1 MNKGLVSIIVPCY
14 NVEKVIDKCI
24 KSILNQ
30 TYKKL
35 EVIFVNDGSTDN
47 TEKIILSYKKDFE
60 QENMIFKYIYQK
72 NKGLGGAINTGLK
85 YFTGEYLSWPDADDT
100 LALTSIEKKV
110 IFLKN
115 KPEYGSVTSDANV
128 YNEEDLLN
136 PIKKITDIF
145 KYNTDEEQFMY
156 MLLGKS
162 IFCCGC
168 HMVKTKAFLDVNPNR
183 EIFEARRGQNWQM
196 LLPVYYKYKRG
207 FINEPLY
214 NYIIYKN
221 SMSSGDDTKEK
232 KIQRENE
239 HLDIVSNTLRN
250 MLINDNE
257 KEKYYEIFYKGYIKR
272 IFYIGIDYDDIKLS
286 YKYYCIAKKNKVYI
300 KSGISL
306 IFRKICKKM
315 LYKCKWT
322 TKILNKNI

>member
-14 NVEKVIDKCI
+14 NVEKVIGKCI

-30 TYKKL
+30 TYRKL

-47 TEKIILSYKKDFE
+47 TEKIILSYKKEFE
-60 QENMIFKYIYQK
+60 KKNVIFKYIYQK

-85 YFTGEYLSWPDADDT
+85 HFTGEYLVWPDADDT
-100 LALTSIEKKV
+100 LASTSIEKKV
-110 IFLKN
+110 VFLEN
-115 KPEYGSVTSDANV
+115 KPEYGSVTSDAYI
-128 YNEEDLLN
+128 YNEDDLLN
-136 PIKKITDIF
+136 PIRKITDIF
-145 KYNTDEEQFMY
+145 KYNNEEEQFEY

-162 IFCCGC
+162 IFCSGC

-239 HLDIVSNTLRN
+239 CYEIIQNTLSK
-250 MLINDNE
+250 MKISVNDRKKFLKLFYCKIYIVNIFDICME
-257 KEKYYEIFYKGYIKR
+257 YKDFKVGFKYYIKMIKER
-272 IFYIGIDYDDIKLS
+272 TLRKYDT
-286 YKYYCIAKKNKVYI
+286 KYFI
-300 KSGISL
+300 KSIL
-306 IFRKICKKM
+306 KK
-315 LYKCKWT
+315 
-322 TKILNKNI
+322 

>member
-1 MNKGLVSIIVPCY
+1 
-14 NVEKVIDKCI
+14 
-24 KSILNQ
+24 
-30 TYKKL
+30 
-35 EVIFVNDGSTDN
+35 
-47 TEKIILSYKKDFE
+47 
-60 QENMIFKYIYQK
+60 MIFKYIYQQ

-85 YFTGEYLSWPDADDT
+85 HFTGEYLVWPDADDT

-110 IFLKN
+110 VFLDN
-115 KPEYGSVTSDANV
+115 KPEYGSVTSDAYI
-128 YNEEDLLN
+128 YNEDDLLN
-136 PIKKITDIF
+136 PIRKITDIF
-145 KYNTDEEQFMY
+145 KYNNEEEQFEY

-162 IFCCGC
+162 IFCSGC

-239 HLDIVSNTLRN
+239 CYEIIQNTLSK
-250 MLINDNE
+250 MKISVNDRKKFLKLFYCKIYIVNIFDICME
-257 KEKYYEIFYKGYIKR
+257 YKDFKVGFKYYIKMIKER
-272 IFYIGIDYDDIKLS
+272 TLRKYDT
-286 YKYYCIAKKNKVYI
+286 KYFI
-300 KSGISL
+300 KS
-306 IFRKICKKM
+306 
-315 LYKCKWT
+315 
-322 TKILNKNI
+322 ILK

>member
-14 NVEKVIDKCI
+14 NVEKVIGKCI

-30 TYKKL
+30 TYRKL

-47 TEKIILSYKKDFE
+47 TEKIILSYKKEFE
-60 QENMIFKYIYQK
+60 KKNVIFKYIYQQ

-85 YFTGEYLSWPDADDT
+85 HFTGEYLVWPDADDT

-110 IFLKN
+110 VFLEN
-115 KPEYGSVTSDANV
+115 KPEYGSVTSDAYI
-128 YNEEDLLN
+128 YNEDDLLN
-136 PIKKITDIF
+136 PIRKITDIF
-145 KYNTDEEQFMY
+145 KYNNEEEQFEY

-162 IFCCGC
+162 IFCSGC

-239 HLDIVSNTLRN
+239 CYEIIQNTLSK
-250 MLINDNE
+250 MKISVNDRKKFLKLFYCKIYIVNIFDICME
-257 KEKYYEIFYKGYIKR
+257 YKDFKVGFKYYIKMIKER
-272 IFYIGIDYDDIKLS
+272 TLRKYDT
-286 YKYYCIAKKNKVYI
+286 KYFI
-300 KSGISL
+300 KSIL
-306 IFRKICKKM
+306 KK
-315 LYKCKWT
+315 
-322 TKILNKNI
+322 

>member
-14 NVEKVIDKCI
+14 NVERVIDKCI

-47 TEKIILSYKKDFE
+47 TEKIILSYKREFE
-60 QENMIFKYIYQK
+60 KKNMIFKYIYQE

-85 YFTGEYLSWPDADDT
+85 HFTGEYLVWPDADDT
-100 LALTSIEKKV
+100 LASTSIEKKV
-110 IFLKN
+110 VFLEN
-115 KPEYGSVTSDANV
+115 KPEYGSVTSDANI
-128 YNEEDLLN
+128 YKEDDLLN
-136 PIKKITDIF
+136 PIRKITDIF
-145 KYNTDEEQFMY
+145 KYNNEEEQFEY

-162 IFCCGC
+162 IFCSGC

-214 NYIIYKN
+214 NYIIYKD

-239 HLDIVSNTLRN
+239 HLDIISNTLKN
-250 MLINDNE
+250 MLINDSE
-257 KEKYYEIFYKGYIKR
+257 KERYYKMFYEGYIRR
-272 IFYIGIDYDDIKLS
+272 IFYIGIDYKDINLS
-286 YKYYCIAKKNKVYI
+286 WKYYRLAQKNRVYI
-300 KSGISL
+300 KSKTSL
-306 IFRKICKKM
+306 LVKVFIRKF
-315 LYKCKWT
+315 
-322 TKILNKNI
+322 LNNIHLG